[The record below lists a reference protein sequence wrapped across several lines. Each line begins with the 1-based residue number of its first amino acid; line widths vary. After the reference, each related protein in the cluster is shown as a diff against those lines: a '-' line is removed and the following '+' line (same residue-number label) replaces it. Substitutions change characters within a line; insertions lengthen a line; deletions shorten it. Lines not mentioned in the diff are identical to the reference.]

1 MLYCFLAPGTSGN
14 GRKRKKPNS
23 DEQKQQFKEKLK
35 NSVYVE
41 RPTIL
46 GNTADPKGD
55 DQRITDQLKE
65 YHAAICSNSSN
76 TTYAYCLIGRNLA
89 ALKMKHKDLVR
100 FVQLHLPAT
109 QYSSSQIY
117 FLIKLYN
124 FAQTYNKLMYVT
136 IGIGEL
142 KSKFKMVMEVIEGDS
157 DWWKKV

>member
-1 MLYCFLAPGTSGN
+1 M
-14 GRKRKKPNS
+14 
-23 DEQKQQFKEKLK
+23 
-35 NSVYVE
+35 E

-46 GNTADPKGD
+46 GNTADPKD
-55 DQRITDQLKE
+55 DVQLTDQLKE

-76 TTYAYCLIGRNLA
+76 STYAYCLIGRNLA
-89 ALKMKHKDLVR
+89 ALRQNMKHKDLVR

-109 QYSSSQIY
+109 KYSSSQIY
-117 FLIKLYN
+117 FLIKLYD

-142 KSKFKMVMEVIEGDS
+142 KSKFKIVREVIEGDS

>member
-1 MLYCFLAPGTSGN
+1 M
-14 GRKRKKPNS
+14 
-23 DEQKQQFKEKLK
+23 
-35 NSVYVE
+35 E